1 MPDSKP
7 FTQAH
12 ARPKEDRMAPKR
24 ALLTASAFAV
34 FLLFAASLS
43 PTAAFAEGERTA
55 ANTIYGEVLGG
66 GLLYSLNYDRLII
79 DQLAVRAGFS
89 YISITASSTSGGETS
104 SASVSSIQ
112 IPVGAN
118 YVGLYSGSHGLETG
132 LGATL
137 VYASGSGSSIGY
149 STSASGVGGFGT
161 INVGYRLQPVDGGFN
176 FRIGGQILFGK
187 GFGEDGGW
195 GVFPWGYMSFGYTF

>member
-1 MPDSKP
+1 MTTP
-7 FTQAH
+7 
-12 ARPKEDRMAPKR
+12 R
-24 ALLTASAFAV
+24 ALSMASLSSLL
-34 FLLFAASLS
+34 LLFAVASLS
-43 PTAAFAEGERTA
+43 PTAAHAEGERTA

-89 YISITASSTSGGETS
+89 YISFDVSSSSSSGTS
-104 SASVSSIQ
+104 SSSFSTLM

-137 VYASGSGSSIGY
+137 VYASGSGSGFGY
-149 STSASGVGGFGT
+149 SSSASGVGGFMT
-161 INVGYRLQPVDGGFN
+161 ANIGYRLQPVNGGFN
-176 FRIGGQILFGK
+176 FRIGGQMLIGP
-187 GFGEDGGW
+187 GFGDDGGW